1 MNSQDFLAFVNLF
14 KEACL
19 KCYGY
24 PLKNPLT
31 ETESKLLY
39 NQVFEYTGLTIGW
52 KSLKNYSFFIL
63 SGPPDKE
70 ENPSVA
76 TLDTLSRYVLHAP
89 YTTETERKKK
99 EGHYP
104 YWYRYR
110 EQFYRSGPG
119 KEISEVGGAEAGDR
133 EAGIGRGEPVAGKV
147 TTSRSEGGNR
157 PAGTKGRRRALW
169 AGAVFILLAL
179 VIIGLTFFFR
189 SMGPG
194 SFTENFHSVREDSL
208 AARGWLVKARDTGYW
223 NRRGEMP
230 GCLTLF
236 TLKGD
241 NWPDPVQVPFIRN
254 LLLRKIPCDHFTLE
268 IHLKNFIPRQNWQQA
283 GILLLEDTGFTGKS
297 IRISL
302 AYNDYTG
309 GSPKFR
315 TILIQAI
322 TSLGNGYDRPEEI
335 AHIPLFN
342 VDSLDKAPM
351 FSRNLENSALR
362 IEKEGRKFRFLYANG
377 VLENS
382 SFKEMVSHEFEM
394 KPRYVGLFALKGFVG
409 NADNMPVCFKFFS
422 LDCAP

>member
-1 MNSQDFLAFVNLF
+1 MNSQDFLAFVELF

-24 PLKNPLT
+24 PLKNSLT

-39 NQVFEYTGLTIGW
+39 NQVFEYTGLTVGW

-63 SGPPDKE
+63 SDPPGKQ
-70 ENPSVA
+70 ENPSVS
-76 TLDTLSRYVLHAP
+76 TLDTLARYVLDAP

-110 EQFYRSGPG
+110 EQFYRSGTG
-119 KEISEVGGAEAGDR
+119 REVGDAGAA
-133 EAGIGRGEPVAGKV
+133 V
-147 TTSRSEGGNR
+147 TNRSEGGNG
-157 PAGTKGRRRALW
+157 PAGTKSRRRTLW
-169 AGAVFILLAL
+169 AGSVFILLAL

-189 SMGPG
+189 SGASG

-208 AARGWLVKARDTGYW
+208 EARGWLVKAKDTGYW
-223 NRRGEMP
+223 SRRGEMP

-236 TLKGD
+236 TLRGD
-241 NWPDPVQVPFIRN
+241 NWPDPVQAPFIRN
-254 LLLRKIPCDHFTLE
+254 LVLRKIPCDHFTLE

-283 GILLLEDTGFTGKS
+283 GILLLEDTGLTGKS

-309 GSPKFR
+309 GYPKYR
-315 TILIQAI
+315 SILIQAI
-322 TSLGNGYDRPEEI
+322 TSLGNGFDKPEEI
-335 AHIPLFN
+335 AHFPLFN
-342 VDSLDKAPM
+342 VDSLDKSPILY
-351 FSRNLENSALR
+351 RNLENSAIR
-362 IEKEGRKFRFLYANG
+362 IEKEGNRFRLLYANG
-377 VLENS
+377 SLKNT
-382 SFKEMVSHEFEM
+382 SFKEIVSHEFGM
-394 KPRYVGLFALKGFVG
+394 RPRYVGLFALKGFVEE
-409 NADNMPVCFKFFS
+409 ADNMPVCFTFFS